1 MHGTSIV
8 ATCYHHLRPTK
19 VNAQQDKLDRRWTT
33 KLTILGMVDGQCLFQ
48 ASFFFGGGSFP
59 PPKNSIPFKHCQI
72 ACSRSFFRSGHCI
85 TNTPRK
91 LSVNGQQTQKIIS
104 HSAITRIKN
113 MPKMQ
118 QNTFGGRAP
127 PGPAGRASALPQ
139 SL

>member
-1 MHGTSIV
+1 MASV
-8 ATCYHHLRPTK
+8 YSRHH
-19 VNAQQDKLDRRWTT
+19 
-33 KLTILGMVDGQCLFQ
+33 
-48 ASFFFGGGSFP
+48 FFGGGESFP
-59 PPKNSIPFKHCQI
+59 LQKIQFPLNT
-72 ACSRSFFRSGHCI
+72 ARLRALDLFFRSGQCI

-139 SL
+139 SP